1 MGLRRGQAPFQIC
14 EEKEKIKVNTQ
25 SSSFSG
31 GHEQQ
36 SLEGF
41 PPGVLGAKP
50 SYKPPKKMN
59 QQQQKKKKKKK
70 KKKKRALA
78 GNASSLAVW

>member
-1 MGLRRGQAPFQIC
+1 M
-14 EEKEKIKVNTQ
+14 NTQ
-25 SSSFSG
+25 SSSPILL

-41 PPGVLGAKP
+41 PPALLGAKP

-70 KKKKRALA
+70 KRALA